1 MSSEVKLRPME
12 KRASP
17 LKAATTTSVDLETL
31 SHAQTC
37 QKRNTHLHNL
47 SIEMLCHGY
56 HRAYTELFNLVE
68 NRRRARVEQGP
79 GNRLQIPLLLHKN
92 VI

>member
-17 LKAATTTSVDLETL
+17 LKAAGPTTLETL

-79 GNRLQIPLLLHKN
+79 GNRL
-92 VI
+92 